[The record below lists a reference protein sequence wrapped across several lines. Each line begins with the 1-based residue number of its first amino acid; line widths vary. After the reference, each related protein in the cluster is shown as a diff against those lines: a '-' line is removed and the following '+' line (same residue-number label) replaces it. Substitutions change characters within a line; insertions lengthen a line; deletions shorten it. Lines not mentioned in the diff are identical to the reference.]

1 VAFSILEFYCSGML
15 LQPYKTMELGTFL
28 VMKNWK
34 KTAYEVVVV
43 RSWWMWVVIVFC
55 YLFYSHGI
63 RKKNEQQADL
73 QARLTGLESM
83 QLLALQERED
93 LLLQINSQSDP
104 DWIELTLKKG
114 LGVVPEGQVKVY
126 FKKEE

>member
-1 VAFSILEFYCSGML
+1 
-15 LQPYKTMELGTFL
+15 
-28 VMKNWK
+28 MKNRK

-43 RSWWMWVVIVFC
+43 RSWWMWVVIVLC
-55 YLFYSHGI
+55 YLLYSHGI

-73 QARLTGLESM
+73 QARLTGLESL
-83 QLLALQERED
+83 QFLALQDRED

-104 DWIELTLKKG
+104 AWIELTLKKG

>member
-1 VAFSILEFYCSGML
+1 ML
-15 LQPYKTMELGTFL
+15 LQPYKTVELGTFL
-28 VMKNWK
+28 LMKNWK

-63 RKKNEQQADL
+63 RKKNEQQTEL
-73 QARLTGLESM
+73 QARLKGLESM
-83 QLLALQERED
+83 HFLASQERDD

-104 DWIELTLKKG
+104 AWIELTLKKG